1 MLSSIYRRGVPL
13 KAWCYV
19 SRPIIGTRLN
29 SSNAEVLAKYKQKL
43 ESKAKGLGLTS
54 IDELQIKLKDEIEQK
69 KKEMNAADPLKEL
82 EQYEKRQQEEYEND
96 KSKLTT
102 KVRSPIDKET
112 PKLPYKTLHSYVD
125 IEKLKL
131 LPRKELELIWRARFA
146 NNERSLQAIVED
158 VQFASMFANAFKN
171 PSFILPL
178 PKGNDGYEMHFVQ
191 WSFVGP
197 KTTHCMLTTV
207 AEYKLHKEYA
217 KPHTTLM
224 FHQELI
230 GSNGVILMNGQVE
243 KESSLT
249 MDEAQLLV
257 LNVQRFYGAIGCPE
271 NAAKKLKIL
280 QDFTQGNAD
289 FDMQKLIDEAT
300 SFE

>member
-1 MLSSIYRRGVPL
+1 MLSTI
-13 KAWCYV
+13 
-19 SRPIIGTRLN
+19 SRIRAPWRSYAPIAVGLRFN
-29 SSNAEVLAKYKQKL
+29 SSNADVLAKYQQKL
-43 ESKAKGLGLTS
+43 QSKAQKLGLDS
-54 IDELQIKLKDEIEQK
+54 VDELQAKLKDEIKQK

-82 EQYEKRQQEEYEND
+82 EEYEKRQQEEYDHD
-96 KSKLTT
+96 KTKLT
-102 KVRSPIDKET
+102 KIRSAIDKDT
-112 PKLPYKTLHSYVD
+112 PKLPYKTLASYVD
-125 IEKLKL
+125 VEKLGV

-146 NNERSLQAIVED
+146 NNDRSLQAVVED
-158 VQFASMFANAFKN
+158 IQFASMFANAFKN

-178 PKGNDGYEMHFVQ
+178 PRGKDGYEMHFVQ

-224 FHQELI
+224 FHQELV

-243 KESSLT
+243 KEASLS
-249 MDEAQLLV
+249 MDEAHLLV
-257 LNVQRFYGAIGCPE
+257 LNVQRFYGGIGKPE
-271 NAAKKLKIL
+271 NAKRKLTIL
-280 QDFTQGNAD
+280 QEFTKGNAD

-300 SFE
+300 SLE

>member
-257 LNVQRFYGAIGCPE
+257 LNVQRFYGAIGSPE

-289 FDMQKLIDEAT
+289 FDMRKLIDEAT